1 MNLISYKPSFIHFDA
16 PRISMCLSKK
26 KKKKNLNSMVSMHIC
41 GNVYVCV
48 LNQASHL
55 PQYNYSIL

>member
-1 MNLISYKPSFIHFDA
+1 
-16 PRISMCLSKK
+16 
-26 KKKKNLNSMVSMHIC
+26 MVSMHIC